1 MSSEPLVHFSGTWST
16 DERETIQEAI
26 ATFEQEWLSSN
37 GNSSRRNARP
47 GSRWVVVST
56 PLDDSLYYFAHRQG
70 TYDSIS
76 GQTASHLAEQIL
88 SQIDVISTASSN
100 RTPGATA

>member
-1 MSSEPLVHFSGTWST
+1 MPSESLVHFSGTWST
-16 DERETIQEAI
+16 NERDTIREAI
-26 ATFEQEWLSSN
+26 ATFEQEWRSSN
-37 GNSSRRNARP
+37 GNRSRQAARP

-76 GQTASHLAEQIL
+76 GETASQLAEQIL

-100 RTPGATA
+100 RTPDATA

>member
-1 MSSEPLVHFSGTWST
+1 MSSKPLVHFSGTWST

-26 ATFEQEWLSSN
+26 AAFEQEWRSSN
-37 GNSSRRNARP
+37 GKVSRQEARP

-56 PLDDSLYYFAHRQG
+56 PLEDSLYYFAHRQG

-76 GQTASHLAEQIL
+76 GETASHLAEQIL
-88 SQIDVISTASSN
+88 SQIDVISTASSG
-100 RTPGATA
+100 RTPDATA